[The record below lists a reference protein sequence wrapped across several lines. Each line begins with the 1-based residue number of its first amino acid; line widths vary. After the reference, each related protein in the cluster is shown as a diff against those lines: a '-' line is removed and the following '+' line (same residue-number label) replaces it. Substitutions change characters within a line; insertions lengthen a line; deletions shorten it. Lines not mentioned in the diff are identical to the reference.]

1 MGAIISQIIISEL
14 YFDKIF
20 KEKKNKSYNLKEFSH
35 ENNTSQKY
43 YSKLPCCNR

>member
-20 KEKKNKSYNLKEFSH
+20 KEKKNKSKEFSE
-35 ENNTSQKY
+35 ENKKYQKY
-43 YSKLPCCNR
+43 YSKLPCCKR